1 MTETE
6 INKVIA
12 ENLWTIRTNTFRVI
26 NGKKK
31 IKLKHLTQTEV
42 GKAMNCTFQQ
52 IQKYEKGKNQI
63 SSAKL
68 KILADYFEVPVQNM
82 YVPIKTYYKEI
93 ENEIVYDV
101 ALDN

>member
-1 MTETE
+1 MTEKE

-12 ENLWTIRTNTFRVI
+12 ENLWIIRKNTYRI
-26 NGKKK
+26 NKGKKR
-31 IKLKHLTQTEV
+31 HLTQTEV

-52 IQKYEKGKNQI
+52 IQKYEKGRNQV

-68 KILADYFEVPVQNM
+68 KILADYFQVPVQNM

-93 ENEIVYDV
+93 ENEIISNV